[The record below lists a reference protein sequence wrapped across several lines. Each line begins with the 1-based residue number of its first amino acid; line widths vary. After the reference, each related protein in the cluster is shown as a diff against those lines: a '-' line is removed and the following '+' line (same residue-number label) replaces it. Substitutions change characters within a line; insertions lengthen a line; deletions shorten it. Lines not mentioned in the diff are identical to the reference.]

1 MLQDGLLL
9 RNNNS
14 QITSFLL
21 FSYVCIHYV
30 TLLSDKI
37 FRCKNAIWKI
47 GTSFVAKLCSQFK
60 CKDNTTYLSLNCIM
74 WSALGLSLL
83 AML

>member
-21 FSYVCIHYV
+21 FTCVHYV

-37 FRCKNAIWKI
+37 FGCKNAIWKI

-60 CKDNTTYLSLNCIM
+60 CKDNITYISLNCIM